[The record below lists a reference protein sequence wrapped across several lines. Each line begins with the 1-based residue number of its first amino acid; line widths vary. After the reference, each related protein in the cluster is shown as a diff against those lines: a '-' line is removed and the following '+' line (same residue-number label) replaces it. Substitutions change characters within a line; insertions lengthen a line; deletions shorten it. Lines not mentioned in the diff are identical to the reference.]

1 MRKTTTRQNTP
12 APATTRRPLAVKST
26 EEQFMAYFQEKLQ
39 GVYCPIHG
47 SIPEIKL
54 VPEPGGYSVDL
65 LNDCCPAFT
74 ALCAKK
80 IQ

>member
-1 MRKTTTRQNTP
+1 MRKNSTQQSNNTT
-12 APATTRRPLAVKST
+12 ARPLAVKST

-54 VPEPGGYSVDL
+54 IPEPGGYSVDL
-65 LNDCCPAFT
+65 LNDCCSTFT
-74 ALCAKK
+74 TLCAKK